1 MDYIDI
7 LFYRH
12 LTVDAATRRVS
23 NAVMKRMLATVL
35 FLTLAAPAW
44 AQDNDPCAG
53 FTGEAKALCTA
64 MIQVCAG
71 PQTTPLHPR
80 SPATR

>member
-1 MDYIDI
+1 MTTRLIS
-7 LFYRH
+7 
-12 LTVDAATRRVS
+12 AAT
-23 NAVMKRMLATVL
+23 AVMA
-35 FLTLAAPAW
+35 FTLLIAGTAW

-64 MIQVCAG
+64 MLWVCAG